1 MAGFTWLGVT
11 GLIFAG
17 ILVGTFS
24 GFFGLGGGVI
34 MIPIL
39 TELFKMAP
47 HKALGTSLAVMVPTA
62 LVGALRHANYGNTDI
77 KVALMMWCGSLLGAF
92 LGATL
97 VSQIPGNVVKKLLA
111 IVIIIL
117 ALRMFFSKS

>member
-1 MAGFTWLGVT
+1 MAGFTWLGVI
-11 GLIFAG
+11 GLVFAG
-17 ILVGTFS
+17 IVVGTFS

-34 MIPIL
+34 IIPIL
-39 TELFKMAP
+39 TEMFKMAP

-62 LVGALRHANYGNTDI
+62 LIGAIRHAHYGNTDI
-77 KVALMMWCGSLLGAF
+77 KVAIIMWCGSLLGAF

-97 VSQIPGNVVKKLLA
+97 VSQIPGGLVKKILA
-111 IVIIIL
+111 IVIILL

>member
-1 MAGFTWLGVT
+1 MAGITWLGII
-11 GLIFAG
+11 GLVIAG
-17 ILVGTFS
+17 VIVGTFS

-39 TELFKMAP
+39 TEIFKMEP

-62 LVGALRHANYGNTDI
+62 LMGTLRHASYGNTDFKI
-77 KVALMMWCGSLLGAF
+77 AIIMWCGSLLGAF

-97 VSQIPGNVVKKLLA
+97 VSQIPGNLVKKLLA
-111 IVIIIL
+111 TVIIIL

>member
-1 MAGFTWLGVT
+1 MAGITWLGII
-11 GLIFAG
+11 GLVIAG
-17 ILVGTFS
+17 VIVGTFS

-39 TELFKMAP
+39 TEIFKMEP

-62 LVGALRHANYGNTDI
+62 LMGALRHASYGNTDFKI
-77 KVALMMWCGSLLGAF
+77 AIVMWCGSLLGAF

-97 VSQIPGNVVKKLLA
+97 VSQIPGSLVKKLLA